1 MLPRLW
7 CHIYA
12 HSAEVGSGVRGDQ
25 RVPDAPA
32 QSGESHQ
39 GLSVLT
45 VCQKA
50 VAFKQG
56 CLHIAKI
63 TKKSRIH
70 SRVGIQSAQDMLAV
84 CTCKRGAKLPSIAT
98 MLVSCA
104 PTLVCSQ
111 GYYLGRSS
119 LIEAILKNQFLHVSL
134 PISGTWSEV
143 KSSVAHT
150 FVGMS

>member
-1 MLPRLW
+1 MYLREGFEIVGEGWNEVLPRLW

-70 SRVGIQSAQDMLAV
+70 SRVGIGDTISTRHAGCMHVQKGCKASFHCNHVGILCPHTGMLS
-84 CTCKRGAKLPSIAT
+84 R
-98 MLVSCA
+98 
-104 PTLVCSQ
+104 
-111 GYYLGRSS
+111 
-119 LIEAILKNQFLHVSL
+119 IL
-134 PISGTWSEV
+134 SGQEFSD
-143 KSSVAHT
+143 
-150 FVGMS
+150 